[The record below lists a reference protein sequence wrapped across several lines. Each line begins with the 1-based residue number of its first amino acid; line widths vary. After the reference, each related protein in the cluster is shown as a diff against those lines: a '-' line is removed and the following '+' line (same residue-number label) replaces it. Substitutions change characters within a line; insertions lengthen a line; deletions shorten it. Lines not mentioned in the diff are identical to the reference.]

1 MKILRLCSALLM
13 LACGSVMAK
22 TNILNIEVQATRVLV
37 TLSATSSQTSCQV
50 NPDDNTQL
58 WWLDPTSASDH
69 ALYTL
74 LLSAYTSNKEVA
86 VDGSQTCQSYPAARR
101 LSKVMLRN

>member
-13 LACGSVMAK
+13 LVCGSVMAK

-37 TLSATSSQTSCQV
+37 TLRATSSQTGCQV
-50 NPDDNTQL
+50 NPADNVQL

-74 LLSAYTSNKEVA
+74 LLSAYTSNKEVV
-86 VDGSQTCQSYPAARR
+86 VDGSQTCLNHPAARR